1 VLENRRTILF
11 LRFEAKE
18 NFDCVC
24 VCVCNDVKAV

>member
-1 VLENRRTILF
+1 MLENRRTILF

-24 VCVCNDVKAV
+24 NDVKAV